1 MPTQEYFNAKGERI
15 PGNTTIISKNLAWNK
30 EVLMFWAWR
39 EGKEGRDFRQTR
51 GTAADAGTLAHAMIE
66 ADIKG
71 QTPPSLF
78 KYPEEVVSK
87 AESAFQ
93 NYLEWKRQT
102 HFTPITM
109 EVPLISEILQAGTTI
124 DIIGWVADKRSIV
137 EVKTSNGIYEDFLIQ
152 VAMQKAV
159 WDENHPHEPIEALHL
174 LKVGK
179 EEATFTHHYW
189 QALPGGLEAFRHLR
203 ALHDL
208 HADLKKLL

>member
-1 MPTQEYFNAKGERI
+1 VIN
-15 PGNTTIISKNLAWNK
+15 KNLGWNK
-30 EVLMFWAWR
+30 NVLLYWAWK

-51 GTAADAGTLAHAMIE
+51 STAADAGTLAHAMIE

-71 QTPPSLF
+71 QTSPNLF
-78 KYPEEVVSK
+78 KYPEAVVLK
-87 AESAFQ
+87 AKSAFL
-93 NYLEWKRQT
+93 NYLEWSRQT

-137 EVKTSNGIYEDFLIQ
+137 ELKTSNAVYEDFLIQ
-152 VAMQKAV
+152 VGMQKAA
-159 WDENHPHEPIEALHL
+159 WDENHPDEPIEALHL

-189 QALPGGLEAFRHLR
+189 QALPDGLEAFRHLR

-208 HADLKKLL
+208 HAALKGLL